1 MIMKKTF
8 ETLFRRE
15 VMQKNKG
22 SVKRNCQFFQDSG
35 VPDNGGVIG
44 CCKLEEQTKC
54 FGDLQFCKN
63 PEALREYFSER
74 GLGWGERRRPERPRL
89 IGGVPGRELSVSSVS
104 HPIIEYIRNLTQPLL
119 IAIAL
124 LVTICVG
131 VLNRLTGPEFSSS
144 IFYLIPISM
153 VTWFTNRWVGILMS
167 IIGVLTWLITDAA
180 SGIAFPSST
189 VPYWNGLARF
199 GSFLIFTLILAE
211 LKRALENEKNS
222 SRIDFL
228 TGVRNRKYFI
238 ELVDIEIKRAHTDNH
253 PFTILYI
260 DLDNFKLINDCF
272 GHSAGDNLLRLVA
285 TTIQNSIRK
294 TDLVAR
300 LGGDEFA
307 ILLTGTGPELAE
319 VITRRIQ
326 KISVDMVKKHE
337 WPVTFSMGAVTF
349 ASPPSTIN
357 EVLKIADDL
366 MYGAKR
372 EGKNT
377 FKHKVLGKEERLPVT
392 MA

>member
-15 VMQKNKG
+15 VMQKDKG

-89 IGGVPGRELSVSSVS
+89 IGGVPDRELSVSSVS

-124 LVTICVG
+124 LITICVG

-167 IIGVLTWLITDAA
+167 IIGA
-180 SGIAFPSST
+180 
-189 VPYWNGLARF
+189 
-199 GSFLIFTLILAE
+199 
-211 LKRALENEKNS
+211 
-222 SRIDFL
+222 
-228 TGVRNRKYFI
+228 
-238 ELVDIEIKRAHTDNH
+238 
-253 PFTILYI
+253 I
-260 DLDNFKLINDCF
+260 DLAYNGCCLRNCLPIFYCSLLERIGKIRFLSYFYFDF
-272 GHSAGDNLLRLVA
+272 GG
-285 TTIQNSIRK
+285 TQKGIR
-294 TDLVAR
+294 
-300 LGGDEFA
+300 E
-307 ILLTGTGPELAE
+307 
-319 VITRRIQ
+319 
-326 KISVDMVKKHE
+326 
-337 WPVTFSMGAVTF
+337 
-349 ASPPSTIN
+349 
-357 EVLKIADDL
+357 
-366 MYGAKR
+366 
-372 EGKNT
+372 
-377 FKHKVLGKEERLPVT
+377 
-392 MA
+392 

>member
-1 MIMKKTF
+1 M
-8 ETLFRRE
+8 
-15 VMQKNKG
+15 V
-22 SVKRNCQFFQDSG
+22 
-35 VPDNGGVIG
+35 
-44 CCKLEEQTKC
+44 
-54 FGDLQFCKN
+54 
-63 PEALREYFSER
+63 FS
-74 GLGWGERRRPERPRL
+74 
-89 IGGVPGRELSVSSVS
+89 
-104 HPIIEYIRNLTQPLL
+104 
-119 IAIAL
+119 
-124 LVTICVG
+124 
-131 VLNRLTGPEFSSS
+131 
-144 IFYLIPISM
+144 
-153 VTWFTNRWVGILMS
+153 
-167 IIGVLTWLITDAA
+167 
-180 SGIAFPSST
+180 SST

-238 ELVDIEIKRAHTDNH
+238 ELVDIEIKRAHTNNH

-285 TTIQNSIRK
+285 TTIQKSIRK

-349 ASPPSTIN
+349 ASPPSTLN
-357 EVLKIADDL
+357 EVLKIADGL
-366 MYGAKR
+366 MYGAKK

-377 FKHKVLGKEERLPVT
+377 FKHKVLGKEEWLPVT